1 MSVRNCNPLIPSLL
15 CTVILCSCSI
25 REDRAP
31 CYGDPM
37 LSVGPEELVLDV
49 DDGPVALEI
58 STLSPSAIGVSSSDT
73 SRLAVGFDARSGKL
87 YLLPKA
93 PGGPVAVT
101 LAQEQSEE
109 DEWYRA
115 SSVEL
120 SVVLVDTVKTALVL
134 ERTFGIL
141 DEGGSGVLSVSSN
154 SPAAM
159 SWSLSN
165 PSVLSMEDDGTVRAL
180 SYGECRVTVAQ
191 EGYTDGDFVT
201 WLPAESSV
209 FVGVVAVPKI
219 LGGAVLR
226 QGGRDTLW
234 VSDPSRVGWSM
245 ECSGLSL
252 STKSSRGDGF
262 VLLSAGADL
271 PAGEYAVTL
280 YRSDRGESCDR
291 ATVTLLEREKE
302 PPRFLSSRL
311 DIYKEPSGA
320 SAAYADISDADGMG
334 WALRANSAFTLTPDS
349 GCGGTEKVKV
359 EVPADLSYG
368 TYYLYLVS
376 PGGGTVYGELLV
388 CVKTYAYFEDASDV
402 VLEKGESLVLNV
414 LDISHHGW
422 GVSCWSGPW
431 SRTGIPE
438 GVSIWMRSEENPD
451 WKDVQGVPSNRTS
464 GSGQVRI
471 EAARNAPACSFSLLI
486 TVDSDGRT
494 YPEWYHIMLNVTIP

>member
-1 MSVRNCNPLIPSLL
+1 MKNCKSLVPSLL
-15 CTVILCSCSI
+15 LAAVLCSCSI

-37 LSVGPEELVLDV
+37 LSVGPTELVLDM

-58 STLSPSAIGVSSSDT
+58 STLSPSAIGASSSDT
-73 SRLAVGFDARSGKL
+73 SRLAVSFDARSGRL

-101 LAQEQSEE
+101 LSQEESEE

-115 SSVEL
+115 TSLEL

-134 ERTFGIL
+134 DRTFGVL
-141 DEGGSGVLSVSSN
+141 DEGGRGVLSVSSN

-159 SWSLSN
+159 SWTLSN
-165 PSVLSMEDDGTVRAL
+165 PSVLSMEDDGIVTAL
-180 SYGECRVTVAQ
+180 SYGECRVTVVQ

-219 LGGAVLR
+219 LGGPVLR
-226 QGGRDTLW
+226 QGGSDTLW
-234 VSDPSRVGWSM
+234 VSDPSRVGWSI
-245 ECSGLSL
+245 ECSGFSL
-252 STKSSRGDGF
+252 STRSSCGDGF

-280 YRSDRGESCDR
+280 YRSDRGESCDM

-302 PPRFLSSRL
+302 PPRFLASRL
-311 DIYKEPSGA
+311 DIYKEPSRAG
-320 SAAYADISDADGMG
+320 AAYAGISDTDGFG
-334 WALRANSAFTLTPDS
+334 WELRANSAFTLTPES
-349 GCGGTEKVKV
+349 GCGGTETVKV
-359 EVPADLSYG
+359 EVPADLAYG

-402 VLEKGESLVLNV
+402 VLERGESLILNV

-438 GVSIWMRSEENPD
+438 GVSIWMRSEEEPE
-451 WKDVQGVPSNRTS
+451 WKNVQGVPSNRTF
-464 GSGQVRI
+464 GSGQVRV
-471 EAARNAPACSFSLLI
+471 EAGRDAPSCSFRLLV

-494 YPEWYHIMLNVTIP
+494 YPEWYHIIINVTIP

>member
-1 MSVRNCNPLIPSLL
+1 MRNCNPLIPSLL

-471 EAARNAPACSFSLLI
+471 EAARNAQACSFSLLI